1 MKRLD
6 TRQRTGLVL
15 GPILFVA
22 VGIWLTGQGLPSPAA
37 WAGAVVVLMATW
49 WMTEPI
55 PLWATGCIPLIA
67 YPLLGVASP
76 FAVALQYFDPVNFLF
91 LGGMMIAA
99 SMQQWGL
106 HRRIALTIISAIG
119 VSPRRIVL
127 GFMLATA
134 FVSLWISNTAT
145 TVMMF
150 PIGMAVLLKMG
161 EQMGSEDP
169 LVRRF
174 GLALMLGIA
183 YAASIGGIGTKI
195 GTAPN
200 IIMVK
205 QAADVLGTDIGFATW
220 LMIGLPIVLVALP
233 IVFLFLVHVAAP
245 VPSTGFPGGGDVI
258 EQERIGLGR
267 MSHGERVSFVGF
279 LSAALLWIFRN
290 DIELGSFTIP
300 GWWPLVTLSWED
312 IIRRS
317 SGQSA
322 GTAREADASGRR

>member
-1 MKRLD
+1 MMNRLD
-6 TRQRTGLVL
+6 ARQRTGLVL
-15 GPILFVA
+15 GPVLFLI
-22 VGIWLTGQGLPSPAA
+22 VGTWLGAQGLSMPAS
-37 WAGAVVVLMATW
+37 WSGAVVVLMATW

-55 PLWATGCIPLIA
+55 PLWATGCIPLLA
-67 YPLLGVASP
+67 YPLFGVAGP
-76 FAVALQYFDPVNFLF
+76 FAVVLQYFDPVNFLF

-161 EQMGSEDP
+161 EQMGPDHP

-183 YAASIGGIGTKI
+183 YAASIGP
-195 GTAPN
+195 APC
-200 IIMVK
+200 
-205 QAADVLGTDIGFATW
+205 
-220 LMIGLPIVLVALP
+220 PHP
-233 IVFLFLVHVAAP
+233 HP
-245 VPSTGFPGGGDVI
+245 
-258 EQERIGLGR
+258 
-267 MSHGERVSFVGF
+267 
-279 LSAALLWIFRN
+279 
-290 DIELGSFTIP
+290 
-300 GWWPLVTLSWED
+300 
-312 IIRRS
+312 
-317 SGQSA
+317 
-322 GTAREADASGRR
+322 AR